1 MYRARD
7 EVANEEWL
15 ADLERAA
22 DRLELGTEAR
32 SWAGD
37 LFLSALPADDR
48 SKPAVLAASLYA
60 GGLVGGDRRSQQSVA
75 DAVGV
80 SRLSVQQRW
89 KELLRDAGLE
99 PPGW

>member
-7 EVANEEWL
+7 QIENEKWL
-15 ADLERAA
+15 ARLERAA

-32 SWAGD
+32 SRAAD
-37 LFLSALPADDR
+37 LFLSTLPDQDR
-48 SKPAVLAASLYA
+48 SKRAAVAASLYA
-60 GGLVGGDRRSQQSVA
+60 GGLIGGDRRSQRDVA

-80 SRLSVQQRW
+80 SRLAVQKRW
-89 KELLRDAGLE
+89 KGLLREAGLE